1 MQEMS
6 QGGKINCQVT
16 AVDKVNATGQD
27 CTCVSGRL
35 VSGAEER
42 EVANL
47 FFLFTESVLLEL

>member
-1 MQEMS
+1 MS